1 MIRLG
6 TKGVAALS
14 GLLLTLIV
22 SGAVTRPFSRNQK
35 AFYADPKL
43 VAFVQPGL
51 TIKITSAAVAQDGTI
66 TVGFSLTD
74 PQGAPLDRTGVS
86 TPGAISL
93 SFVAAY
99 IPAGQQQYV
108 DYITR
113 SATGAV
119 SGTVTQAS
127 SENNGV
133 YAVTGTGYQYT
144 FSTRA
149 PAGFSTAVT
158 HTIGIYG
165 SRDLTQFDLGTNY
178 ASTTFNFVPNGSAVT
193 TK

>member
-14 GLLLTLIV
+14 GLLLTLIL
-22 SGAVTRPFSRNQK
+22 SGAATRQFSRNEK
-35 AFYADPKL
+35 AFYGEPKL

-51 TIKITSAAVAQDGTI
+51 KIKIVSAAIAQDGTI

-74 PQGAPLDRTGVS
+74 PQGAPLDRTGIS

-133 YAVTGTGYQYT
+133 FA
-144 FSTRA
+144 
-149 PAGFSTAVT
+149 
-158 HTIGIYG
+158 
-165 SRDLTQFDLGTNY
+165 
-178 ASTTFNFVPNGSAVT
+178 ASGDG
-193 TK
+193 